1 MKDGISQYGLDGLAD
16 RYEKAKTV
24 NSDEEFQKL
33 YLEIKENIERIE
45 KKIKNITEHGNE
57 YNDYN
62 KRLSHIREALQGGV
76 MEEAAVRVMLQ
87 NIDRIVV
94 HMDKKL
100 ELQFPK
106 HR

>member
-1 MKDGISQYGLDGLAD
+1 MISDTD
-16 RYEKAKTV
+16 FEKL
-24 NSDEEFQKL
+24 N
-33 YLEIKENIERIE
+33 ENIRGYINEIQ
-45 KKIKNITEHGNE
+45 KKINNISDKEKE

-62 KRLSHIREALQGGV
+62 KRLSHIRKALQGGV

-87 NIDRIVV
+87 NIDGIVV

-106 HR
+106 HQ

>member
-1 MKDGISQYGLDGLAD
+1 M
-16 RYEKAKTV
+16 EKKKNILLNKLMDEV
-24 NSDEEFQKL
+24 INDEEFQKL
-33 YLEIKENIERIE
+33 YLEINENIERIE
-45 KKIKNITEHGNE
+45 KKIKNITEHENE
-57 YNDYN
+57 YNDCG
-62 KRLSHIREALQGGV
+62 KRLSYIGEALKGGI

-87 NIDRIVV
+87 NIDKIVV